1 MNEILIPI
9 SNKEFKEKVT
19 IRFNSINDGFNN
31 YNNKTIEGTEVAF
44 ISFLQEAFELN
55 GAENS
60 YVDFYYNVLNDEDK
74 KKLKELINDEDKILL
89 EKFEKNYHEKNIYF
103 KLTKESIPFITRLST
118 REILFS
124 TIYFT
129 KYPCTIWGNYNKS
142 FPIFYHDNNDI
153 QQYLNIKNE
162 LQFFQFETYGKKL
175 NVIYTFGF
183 FYKNRKK
190 LYKIIKLQ

>member
-1 MNEILIPI
+1 MNEIIINYNNQKKDVIVLE
-9 SNKEFKEKVT
+9 NEKIVEKYQE
-19 IRFNSINDGFNN
+19 ND
-31 YNNKTIEGTEVAF
+31 NNKTIEGTEVAF

-89 EKFEKNYHEKNIYF
+89 EEFEKNYHEKNIYF

-162 LQFFQFETYGKKL
+162 LQFF
-175 NVIYTFGF
+175 
-183 FYKNRKK
+183 
-190 LYKIIKLQ
+190 

>member
-1 MNEILIPI
+1 MNKILIPI

-89 EKFEKNYHEKNIYF
+89 EEFEKNYHEKNIYF

-124 TIYFT
+124 TIYFSISCSVQND
-129 KYPCTIWGNYNKS
+129 KGWLVGLLLSKALHPFFI
-142 FPIFYHDNNDI
+142 HDNLLPLLSDARVPINGLRFVSFSYI
-153 QQYLNIKNE
+153 L
-162 LQFFQFETYGKKL
+162 L
-175 NVIYTFGF
+175 GF
-183 FYKNRKK
+183 FFIMSQH
-190 LYKIIKLQ
+190 L

>member
-1 MNEILIPI
+1 MNKILIPI

-19 IRFNSINDGFNN
+19 VRFNSINDGFNN
-31 YNNKTIEGTEVAF
+31 YNNKTIEGNEEAF

-55 GAENS
+55 GEDNS

-89 EKFEKNYHEKNIYF
+89 EEFEKNYHEKNIYF

-162 LQFFQFETYGKKL
+162 LQFF
-175 NVIYTFGF
+175 
-183 FYKNRKK
+183 
-190 LYKIIKLQ
+190 

>member
-31 YNNKTIEGTEVAF
+31 YNNKTIEGNEEAF
-44 ISFLQEAFELN
+44 ISF
-55 GAENS
+55 
-60 YVDFYYNVLNDEDK
+60 
-74 KKLKELINDEDKILL
+74 LKELINDEDKILL
-89 EKFEKNYHEKNIYF
+89 EEFEKNYHEKNIYF

-162 LQFFQFETYGKKL
+162 LQFF
-175 NVIYTFGF
+175 
-183 FYKNRKK
+183 
-190 LYKIIKLQ
+190 

>member
-1 MNEILIPI
+1 MKNLKI
-9 SNKEFKEKVT
+9 
-19 IRFNSINDGFNN
+19 
-31 YNNKTIEGTEVAF
+31 
-44 ISFLQEAFELN
+44 
-55 GAENS
+55 
-60 YVDFYYNVLNDEDK
+60 
-74 KKLKELINDEDKILL
+74 KLKELINDEDKILL

-162 LQFFQFETYGKKL
+162 EQLKNKITFDHWYFGHYHINRDLDKKFTCLFEDFRE
-175 NVIYTFGF
+175 V
-183 FYKNRKK
+183 R
-190 LYKIIKLQ
+190 

>member
-31 YNNKTIEGTEVAF
+31 YNNKTIEGTEEAF
-44 ISFLQEAFELN
+44 VSFLQEAFELN

-89 EKFEKNYHEKNIYF
+89 EEFEKNYHEKNIYF

-183 FYKNRKK
+183 FSNYRKK